1 MAVLDKIR
9 TKFGLA
15 ASIIIA
21 LGLLSFI
28 VSPDD
33 LIQAFNNMSSKYDVG
48 QIGGKTIS
56 YTDFQEEVDRF
67 TAINDMTSGSAR
79 SADQQEQIR
88 NAAWQDLVYR
98 YLFIENARK
107 AGIRVGQEE
116 MKSLLGGA
124 SPLVYQNPMFFD
136 ENGNFSAAQVNNLAQ
151 ASKSD
156 ENVKLY
162 WNYLQNSV
170 YTQQFIQK
178 YSSLFVGSDVTNP
191 LMLRR
196 DIAENN
202 NTADVDFVMVPFGYQ
217 QDTTI
222 VVSDSEIRE
231 YYNNHKKFFR
241 QQASRDIEYVV
252 FEVVPSAEDIASTRQ
267 SVADLHEEFA
277 AAENMKSFLLRNGS
291 ERPFSEYWYKKGE
304 LRTVNAAIEDFVWEG
319 GENVSDVLNAGNT
332 FYIAKVV
339 DSRNLPDSVY
349 VRHILLQGMDADHLA
364 DSLLNVL
371 QSRKETFAN
380 VAALYSADQ
389 GSMSDG
395 ELGNIGWMTQN
406 YMIPGFESVITA
418 EANKPYVQKTQYG
431 THIVEVTRKTAPIAK
446 KQVAIY
452 QKEAI
457 AGKETINSF
466 YGRANSFATA
476 AAGKYENYRKA
487 VDTLGVYSHP
497 LNGMLES
504 SSSLGAIQNTKE
516 VTRWAFDNK
525 AGSVSNIITIDNNYF
540 IIATVK
546 GVHKE
551 GYADVREVATQI
563 RSRLYS
569 EKLGQKTAAEI
580 KEKITGLNDLQAIAE
595 KLGTTVSRQS
605 GVAFSS
611 MGAQALDPAFLG
623 ALSVA
628 PEGKISGPVTG
639 AIGVYVF
646 QVNGR
651 DTGSFYTED
660 DAKTRDMQAAQYMTQ
675 MLIPVM
681 MDDADVKDNRARF
694 F

>member
-56 YTDFQEEVDRF
+56 YTDFQEEVDRL
-67 TAINDMTSGSAR
+67 TAISDMTSGSTR
-79 SADQQEQIR
+79 SADQQDQIR

-98 YLFIENARK
+98 HLFIENARK
-107 AGIRVGQEE
+107 AGLNVGQEE
-116 MKSLLGGA
+116 MRSLLAGA
-124 SPLVYQNPMFFD
+124 SPVIAQNPMFYD
-136 ENGNFSAAQVNNLAQ
+136 ENGNFSAAQVSNLAQ
-151 ASKSD
+151 ASKTD
-156 ENVKLY
+156 ENVRLF

-170 YTQQFIQK
+170 YTQQFFQK
-178 YSSLFVGSDVTNP
+178 YSSLFTGSDVTNP

-217 QDTTI
+217 QDSTI
-222 VVSDSEIRE
+222 VVSDSEIRN
-231 YYNNHKKFFR
+231 YYNSHKKFFR
-241 QQASRDIEYVV
+241 QPASRDIEYVV
-252 FEVVPSAEDIASTRQ
+252 FEVVPSAEDIASARQ
-267 SVADLHEEFA
+267 SVADLYEEFA
-277 AAENMKSFLLRNGS
+277 TSDNMRSFLLRNGS

-304 LRTVNAAIEDFVWEG
+304 LRSVNAAIENFVWESD
-319 GENVSDVLNAGNT
+319 ETVSDVLNDGNV
-332 FYIAKVV
+332 FYMAKVV
-339 DSRNLPDSVY
+339 DSKNLPDSVY
-349 VRHILLQGMDADHLA
+349 VRHILLQGTDADHVA

-389 GSMSDG
+389 GSIADG
-395 ELGNIGWMTQN
+395 ELGNLGWMTQN
-406 YMIPGFESVITA
+406 YMIPGLESVITA
-418 EANKPYVQKTQYG
+418 ETGKPYVQKTQYG
-431 THIVEVTRKTAPIAK
+431 THIIEVTRKTAPVAK

-466 YGRANSFATA
+466 YGKANTFATA

-497 LNGMLES
+497 LYGMLES
-504 SSSLGAIQNTKE
+504 NSALGAIQNAKE
-516 VTRWAFDNK
+516 VTRWAFENK

-540 IIATVK
+540 IVATVK

-551 GYADVREVATQI
+551 GYADVSEVSSQI

-569 EKLGQKTAAEI
+569 EKRSQKAVAEI
-580 KEKITGLNDLQAIAE
+580 KEKIAGMDNLEAVAE

-628 PEGKISGPVTG
+628 PEGKISGPVAG

-646 QVNGR
+646 QVTGR
-651 DTGSFYTED
+651 DTGSFFTED
-660 DAKTRDMQAAQYMTQ
+660 DAKARDMQAAQYMTQ

>member
-33 LIQAFNNMSSKYDVG
+33 LIQAFNNMSSKFDVG

-56 YTDFQEEVDRF
+56 YSDFQEEVDRL
-67 TAINDMTSGSAR
+67 TAINEMTSGSAR
-79 SADQQEQIR
+79 NADQQDQIR

-107 AGIRVGQEE
+107 AGLNVGQEE

-124 SPLVYQNPMFFD
+124 SPIVSQNPMFFD

-151 ASKSD
+151 VARTD
-156 ENVKLY
+156 ENVRLY

-170 YTQQFIQK
+170 NTQQYIQK
-178 YSSLFVGSDVTNP
+178 YSALFTGSDVVNP

-217 QDTTI
+217 QDSTI
-222 VVSDSEIRE
+222 VVSDSEIRS
-231 YYNNHKKFFR
+231 YYDSHKKFFR

-252 FEVVPSAEDIASTRQ
+252 FEVVPSAQDIASTREA
-267 SVADLHEEFA
+267 VTALYEEFA

-291 ERPFSEYWYKKGE
+291 ERPYSEYWYKKGE
-304 LRTVNAAIEDFVWEG
+304 LRSVNSAIENFVWEG
-319 GENVSDVLNAGNT
+319 EGNVSDVLSSGNV
-332 FYIAKVV
+332 FYLAKVM
-339 DSRNLPDSVY
+339 DSKNIPDSVY
-349 VRHILLQGMDADHLA
+349 VRHILLQGADADHLA

-371 QSRKETFAN
+371 QNRKETFAN

-389 GSMSDG
+389 GSMYDG
-395 ELGNIGWMTQN
+395 ENGSIGWMTQN
-406 YMIPGFESVITA
+406 YMIPGMESVITA
-418 EANKPYVQKTQYG
+418 ETGKPYIQKTQFG
-431 THIVEVTRKTAPIAK
+431 THIIEVTRKTAPVAK

-457 AGKETINSF
+457 AGKETINGF
-466 YGRANSFATA
+466 YGQANRFATA

-497 LNGMLES
+497 VNGMLES
-504 SSSLGAIQNTKE
+504 ASSLGSIQNAKE

-540 IIATVK
+540 IVATVK
-546 GVHKE
+546 NVHKE
-551 GYADVREVATQI
+551 GYADVREVSSQI

-569 EKLGQKTAAEI
+569 EKLGQKKAAEI
-580 KEKITGLNDLQAIAE
+580 KEQIAGLDNLEAVAE
-595 KLGTTVSRQS
+595 KLGTTVSHQS
-605 GVAFSS
+605 GIAFSS

-628 PEGKISGPVTG
+628 PEGKVSGPVAGT
-639 AIGVYVF
+639 IGVYVF

-675 MLIPVM
+675 MLVPVM
-681 MDDADVKDNRARF
+681 MDDANVKDNRARF

>member
-56 YTDFQEEVDRF
+56 YTDFQDEVNRF
-67 TAINDMTSGSAR
+67 TAINDMTSGGAR
-79 SADQQEQIR
+79 SADQQDQIR

-107 AGIRVGQEE
+107 AGLNVGQEE

-124 SPLVYQNPMFFD
+124 SPIVAQNAMFFD

-151 ASKSD
+151 ASRTD
-156 ENVKLY
+156 ENIRLY
-162 WNYLQNSV
+162 WDYLQNSV
-170 YTQQFIQK
+170 FTKQFMQK
-178 YSSLFVGSDVTNP
+178 YSALFVASDVTNP

-217 QDTTI
+217 QDSTI
-222 VVSDSEIRE
+222 VVSDNEIRN

-241 QQASRDIEYVV
+241 QPASRDIEYVV
-252 FEVVPSAEDIASTRQ
+252 FEVVPSAEDIAATRQ
-267 SVADLHEEFA
+267 SVADLYEEFA
-277 AAENMKSFLLRNGS
+277 ATENMRSFLLRNGS
-291 ERPFSEYWYKKGE
+291 ERPYSEYWYKKDE
-304 LRTVNAAIEDFVWEG
+304 LRSVAPAIEEFVWEG
-319 GENVSDVLNAGNT
+319 TEAVSDVLNAGNT
-332 FYIAKVV
+332 FYLAKVME
-339 DSRNLPDSVY
+339 SRNLPDSVY
-349 VRHILLQGMDADHLA
+349 VRHILLQGTEVDHLA

-371 QSRKETFAN
+371 QTRKETFSN

-389 GSMSDG
+389 GSMADG
-395 ELGNIGWMTQN
+395 ELGNLGWMTQT
-406 YMIPGFESVITA
+406 YMIPGLESVITA
-418 EANKPYVQKTQYG
+418 ESGKPYIQKTQYG
-431 THIVEVTRKTAPIAK
+431 THIIEVTRKTAPIAK
-446 KQVAIY
+446 KQVAVY

-466 YGRANSFATA
+466 YGQANRFATA

-504 SSSLGAIQNTKE
+504 ASNLGAIQNTKE

-525 AGSVSNIITIDNNYF
+525 AGNVSNIITIDNNYF
-540 IIATVK
+540 VIATVK

-551 GYADVREVATQI
+551 GYADVREVAAQI
-563 RSRLYS
+563 RSQLYS
-569 EKLGQKTAAEI
+569 EKLGAKMAADVA
-580 KEKITGLNDLQAIAE
+580 EKISGLDNLDAIAE
-595 KLGTTVSRQS
+595 KLGTTVSHQS

-611 MGAQALDPAFLG
+611 MGMQALDPAFLG

-628 PEGKISGPVTG
+628 PEGKVSGPVAG

-646 QVNGR
+646 QVTGR
-651 DTGSFYTED
+651 DTGSFFTED
-660 DAKTRDMQAAQYMTQ
+660 DAKARDMQAAQYMTQ
-675 MLIPVM
+675 MLVPVM

>member
-56 YTDFQEEVDRF
+56 YSDFQEEVDRF
-67 TAINDMTSGSAR
+67 TAINDMTSGSTR

-107 AGIRVGQEE
+107 AGINVGQDE

-124 SPLVYQNPMFFD
+124 SPIISQNPMFFD
-136 ENGNFSAAQVNNLAQ
+136 ENGYFSAAQVKDFAQ
-151 ASKSD
+151 ASKTD
-156 ENVKLY
+156 ENVRLF

-170 YTQQFIQK
+170 HTQQFIQK
-178 YSSLFVGSDVTNP
+178 YSALFVNSDVTNP
-191 LMLRR
+191 IMLRR

-217 QDTTI
+217 QDSTI
-222 VVSDSEIRE
+222 VVSDSEIRDF
-231 YYNNHKKFFR
+231 YNSHKKFFR

-252 FEVVPSAEDIASTRQ
+252 FEVTPSAEDIDATRKA
-267 SVADLHEEFA
+267 VAELHEEFA
-277 AAENMKSFLLRNGS
+277 ESDNMKSFLLRNGS

-304 LRTVNAAIEDFVWEG
+304 LRTVNAAVEDFVWEG
-319 GENVSDVLNAGNT
+319 EGTVSDVLNAGNV
-332 FYIAKVV
+332 FYLAKVV

-349 VRHILLQGMDADHLA
+349 VRHILLQGLDADHLA

-371 QSRKETFAN
+371 QTRKETFAN

-395 ELGNIGWMTQN
+395 EPGNIGWMTQN
-406 YMIPGFESVITA
+406 YMIPGLESVITA
-418 EANKPYVQKTQYG
+418 ETGKPYVEKTQYG
-431 THIVEVTRKTAPIAK
+431 THIIEVTRKTAPIAK

-457 AGKETINSF
+457 AGKETINS
-466 YGRANSFATA
+466 YYSKANTFATA

-497 LNGMLES
+497 VNGMLES
-504 SSSLGAIQNTKE
+504 SSSLGAVQNTKE

-551 GYADVREVATQI
+551 GYADVREVSSQI

-580 KEKITGLNDLQAIAE
+580 KEKIAGLDNLESVAE

-611 MGAQALDPAFLG
+611 MGAQALDPAFVG

-628 PEGKISGPVTG
+628 PEGKISGPVAG

-646 QVNGR
+646 QVTGR
-651 DTGSFYTED
+651 DTGSFFTED
-660 DAKTRDMQAAQYMTQ
+660 DAKARDMQAAQYMTQ
-675 MLIPVM
+675 MLVPVM
-681 MDDADVKDNRARF
+681 MEDADVKDNRARF

>member
-349 VRHILLQGMDADHLA
+349 VRHILLQGTDADHLA

-551 GYADVREVATQI
+551 GYADVREVSSQI

-580 KEKITGLNDLQAIAE
+580 KEKIAGLDNLEAVAE

-611 MGAQALDPAFLG
+611 MGAQALDPAFVG

-628 PEGKISGPVTG
+628 PEGKISGPVAG

-646 QVNGR
+646 QVTGR
-651 DTGSFYTED
+651 DTGSFFTED
-660 DAKTRDMQAAQYMTQ
+660 DAKARDMQAAQYMTQ
-675 MLIPVM
+675 MLVPVM
-681 MDDADVKDNRARF
+681 MEDADVKDNRARF

>member
-33 LIQAFNNMSSKYDVG
+33 LIQAFNNMSSKFDVG
-48 QIGGKTIS
+48 EIGGKTIS
-56 YTDFQEEVDRF
+56 YTDFQEEVDRI
-67 TAINDMTSGSAR
+67 TAINDMTTGGSAR
-79 SADQQEQIR
+79 SSEQQDQIR

-107 AGIRVGQEE
+107 AGINVGQDE
-116 MKSLLGGA
+116 MKALLGGA
-124 SPLVYQNPMFFD
+124 SPIVAQNPMFYD
-136 ENGNFSAAQVNNLAQ
+136 ETGSFSAAAVNNLAQ
-151 ASKSD
+151 AARTD
-156 ENVKLY
+156 ENVRLY

-170 YTQQFIQK
+170 NTQQFIQK
-178 YSSLFVGSDVTNP
+178 YSALFAASDVVNP

-217 QDTTI
+217 QDSTI
-222 VVSDSEIRE
+222 VVSDNEIRS
-231 YYNNHKKFFR
+231 YYDSHKKFFR

-252 FEVVPSAEDIASTRQ
+252 FEVVPSAEDIAATRE
-267 SVADLHEEFA
+267 SVAALYEEFA
-277 AAENMKSFLLRNGS
+277 AADNMRSFLLRNGS
-291 ERPFSEYWYKKGE
+291 ERPYSDYWYKKGE
-304 LRTVNAAIEDFVWEG
+304 LRTVNAAVENFVWEG
-319 GENVSDVLNAGNT
+319 EGAVSDVLNAGNV
-332 FYIAKVV
+332 FYLAKVV
-339 DSRNLPDSVY
+339 DSKNIPDSVY
-349 VRHILLQGMDADHLA
+349 VRHILLQGEDIALA

-371 QSRKETFAN
+371 QGHKETFAN

-389 GSMSDG
+389 GSMADG
-395 ELGNIGWMTQN
+395 EMGNIGWMTQN
-406 YMIPGFESVITA
+406 YMIPGMESVITA
-418 EANKPYVQKTQYG
+418 ETGRPYVQKTQYG
-431 THIVEVTRKTAPIAK
+431 THIIEVVRKTAPVAK

-497 LNGMLES
+497 VNGMLES

-546 GVHKE
+546 NVHKE
-551 GYADVREVATQI
+551 GYADVREVSSQI

-580 KEKITGLNDLQAIAE
+580 KEKIAGLNDLESIAE
-595 KLGTTVSRQS
+595 KLGTTVSHQS
-605 GVAFSS
+605 GIAFSS

-628 PEGKISGPVTG
+628 PEGKVSGPVTG

-646 QVNGR
+646 QVTGR
-651 DTGSFYTED
+651 DTGSFFTED
-660 DAKTRDMQAAQYMTQ
+660 DAKARDMQAAQYMTQ
-675 MLIPVM
+675 MLVPVM
-681 MDDADVKDNRARF
+681 MDDANVKDNRARF

>member
-48 QIGGKTIS
+48 KIGGKTIS
-56 YTDFQEEVDRF
+56 YTDFQEEVNRF
-67 TAINDMTSGSAR
+67 TAISDMTSGTAR

-107 AGIRVGQEE
+107 AGLNVGQEE
-116 MKSLLGGA
+116 MRSLLSGG
-124 SPLVYQNPMFFD
+124 SPVVAQNPMFYD
-136 ENGNFSAAQVNNLAQ
+136 ETGAFSPAAVNNLAQ
-151 ASKSD
+151 AARTD
-156 ENVKLY
+156 ENVRLY
-162 WNYLQNSV
+162 WDYLKNSV
-170 YTQQFIQK
+170 STQQFIQK

-217 QDTTI
+217 QDSTI

-231 YYNNHKKFFR
+231 FYNSHKKFFR
-241 QQASRDIEYVV
+241 QPASRDIEYVV
-252 FEVVPSAEDIASTRQ
+252 FEVVPSAEDITATRQ
-267 SVADLHEEFA
+267 SVADLYEEFA
-277 AAENMKSFLLRNGS
+277 ASDNMRSFLLRNGS
-291 ERPFSEYWYKKGE
+291 ERPYSDYWYKKGE
-304 LRTVNAAIEDFVWEG
+304 LRSVNAAIEDFVWEG
-319 GENVSDVLNAGNT
+319 DGTVSDVLNSGNV
-332 FYIAKVV
+332 FYLAKVV
-339 DSRNLPDSVY
+339 DSKNIPDSVY
-349 VRHILLQGMDADHLA
+349 VRHILLQGMDVDHLA

-371 QSRKETFAN
+371 QGRKETFAN
-380 VAALYSADQ
+380 VAALYSDDQ
-389 GSMSDG
+389 GSMADG
-395 ELGNIGWMTQN
+395 ELGNLGWLTQN
-406 YMIPGFESVITA
+406 YMIPGLESVITA
-418 EANKPYVQKTQYG
+418 ETGKPYIQKTQYG
-431 THIVEVTRKTAPIAK
+431 THIIEVTRKTAPVAK

-466 YGRANSFATA
+466 YGQANTFATA
-476 AAGKYENYRKA
+476 ASGKYENYRKA

-497 LNGMLES
+497 LNGMLEG

-516 VTRWAFDNK
+516 VTRWAFENK

-540 IIATVK
+540 IVATVK

-551 GYADVREVATQI
+551 GFADVREVASQI
-563 RSRLYS
+563 RSQLYS
-569 EKLGQKTAAEI
+569 EKLGEKTAAEVRENI
-580 KEKITGLNDLQAIAE
+580 AGLDNLEAIAE
-595 KLGTTVSRQS
+595 KLGTGVSRQS

-628 PEGKISGPVTG
+628 PEGKVSGPVTG

-646 QVNGR
+646 QVTGR
-651 DTGSFYTED
+651 DTGSFFTED
-660 DAKTRDMQAAQYMTQ
+660 DAKVRDMQAAQYMTQ
-675 MLIPVM
+675 MLVPVM